1 MKHILNTN
9 RHNML
14 HKTYQYNIKQL
25 RKILQNNK
33 LMIVIAEKRKAI
45 VIINENTL
53 EKEIDNFIQEN
64 RYVQ

>member
-1 MKHILNTN
+1 
-9 RHNML
+9 ML